1 MNAVMSSISKF
12 QILATFLGVVLAAG
26 CGTQPAPDPEA
37 GVVESTDEVQDPDSG
52 VDGAPKPPAVTFEVD
67 PTMTSPDVP
76 ATVMSEGHECV
87 VGSLMGPDGVMESF
101 VVDEVLVRAE
111 TQEELD
117 TFLAKYNG
125 TVIRD
130 GTVPS
135 LPQEMIEVE
144 VQRSS
149 WYLVRV
155 DLDTSTL
162 EDMPGNFGAA
172 GMEGKLVF
180 SSDDAAR
187 LASIIAREA
196 PDGAAANLILQQ
208 LSVLE
213 HPDYSQGHLDAATW
227 KWMVEDDNP
236 FRDGD
241 QGFSTGVIRAWDYLA
256 YRSVPPLGTAGG
268 AVPYLPVRVA
278 VIDRGFA
285 LSTSTGKPLND
296 NVDFF
301 NSFDAPLQ
309 WDEVDDDTL
318 AGGAGD
324 SSIPWHGQ
332 EAFGVCCAAERNQF
346 GGAGTGG
353 PVAQP
358 ILIKNGTTLYSTADA
373 IYSAGNMGADVINLS
388 VGGFCG
394 YTCQY
399 SDLFV
404 DNRIGDS
411 VYSVT
416 DVGAIVIA
424 GAGNEGR
431 SLDSGAHFAPCEV
444 PNVICVGSVLLENV
458 TGQRTRTRHN
468 FGANVAISAPEGV
481 INPGI
486 FSTLTPEAIAFDD
499 DDFANSLPSTS
510 FEDELGVFSGTSAAT
525 AFTSGIVALMKAA
538 NPSLNH
544 QDVRDILQAT
554 ANKPES
560 VDNRVPN
567 GHVDA
572 LRAVMASMSP
582 NQPPTIRMTQPVDG
596 QLIGWSQQPFIRTL
610 YSDPEVD
617 PNDLIA
623 LSRFHGEVVIT
634 SSIDGELCRDDT
646 PPYEC
651 TSTQSQLTLGSHRI
665 TAIATDPFGASSI
678 HVIRVTVVNRAPEP
692 QIILPTATAA
702 LFSHI
707 PIEFFAF
714 VPDQDETIL
723 DENITWTSD
732 MDGDLGAGA
741 GLTHKLTAGTHT
753 ITVHAVDGLGLS
765 ATDEVTIVVQSGA
778 GAPTPVI
785 TSPVDGTLVAPGQMI
800 TLTGEATDPEDGTL
814 PAASLEWSS
823 SIDGPLG
830 TGDSIQVILSSPP
843 GGNCE
848 TGAAHD
854 ITLRAT
860 DSDGKVVTVTIRIR
874 IGTIC

>member
-1 MNAVMSSISKF
+1 MDAVMSSIIKY
-12 QILATFLGVVLAAG
+12 QMLATLLGVVLAAG
-26 CGTQPAPDPEA
+26 CGTQPAPDPDA

-52 VDGAPKPPAVTFEVD
+52 VDESPKPPAVTFEVD
-67 PTMTSPDVP
+67 PTMTTPDVP
-76 ATVMSEGHECV
+76 ATVMSEGHERV

-135 LPQEMIEVE
+135 IPQEMIEVE

-149 WYLVRV
+149 WYLVHV
-155 DLDTSTL
+155 DLGTSTL
-162 EDMPGNFGAA
+162 EDMPANFEAA

-180 SSDDAAR
+180 SSDDAAM

-196 PDGAAANLILQQ
+196 PEGAAPNLILQ
-208 LSVLE
+208 LTSILE
-213 HPDYSQGHLDAATW
+213 HPDYSGGHLDAATW

-241 QGFSTGVIRAWDYLA
+241 QGFSTGVIRAWEYLA
-256 YRSVPPLGTAGG
+256 YRQVPPLGTAGG
-268 AVPYLPVRVA
+268 TVTYSPVRVA
-278 VIDRGFA
+278 IIDKGFA

-301 NSFDAPLQ
+301 NSLNAPMQ
-309 WDEVDDDTL
+309 WDEADDDIR
-318 AGGAGD
+318 AGGATDGD
-324 SSIPWHGQ
+324 SPWHGQ
-332 EAFGVCCAAERNQF
+332 DAFGVCCAAERNQF

-358 ILIKNGTTLYSTADA
+358 ILIKTGATIYSTADS
-373 IYSAGNMGADVINLS
+373 IYTAGNMGAHVINLS
-388 VGGFCG
+388 LGGFCG
-394 YTCQY
+394 FTCRF
-399 SDLFV
+399 SDTFW
-404 DNRIGDS
+404 DNQIGDS
-411 VYSVT
+411 VTAVT
-416 DVGAIVIA
+416 NVGAIVVA
-424 GAGNEGR
+424 GAGNEGQ
-431 SLDSGAHFAPCEV
+431 SLDSGASFIPCEV
-444 PNVICVGSVLLENV
+444 SRVICVGSVLLENV

-481 INPGI
+481 IEPGI
-486 FSTLTPEAIAFDD
+486 FSTLTPAAVATDD
-499 DDFANSLPSTS
+499 DDFAHALPNLE
-510 FEDELGVFSGTSAAT
+510 FEDELGVFSGTSCAT

-538 NPSLNH
+538 DPSLNH
-544 QDVRDILQAT
+544 QEVREILQAT

-582 NQPPTIRMTQPVDG
+582 NQRPSISITQPVDG

-634 SSIDGELCRDDT
+634 SSIDGELCRDDS

-678 HVIRVTVVNRAPEP
+678 HVIRVNVVNRAPEP

-732 MDGDLGAGA
+732 IDGDLGAGA

-753 ITVHAVDGLGLS
+753 ITLHAVDGLGLS

-814 PAASLEWSS
+814 PAANLEWSS

-830 TGDSIQVILSSPP
+830 SGESIQVILSSPP
-843 GGNCE
+843 GNICE
-848 TGAAHD
+848 SGATHD
-854 ITLRAT
+854 ITLKAT

-874 IGTIC
+874 IGIIC